1 MKISYLANI
10 RLPTE
15 KAHGL
20 HIMKAC
26 EALTALGHNVELIV
40 PKRWTP
46 VKEQV
51 NEYYRIRTPFP
62 IVYLPIPDTV
72 RNGWLGFNIHR
83 VLFAFG
89 ALVRV
94 LSTRPDLVYGRDE
107 LVLCV
112 VSLIARRKVVW
123 ESHDGGW
130 NMFARYLARH
140 AVSVVVVSEGLKDF
154 YIKKGVSANR
164 LCAVANGIELADFL
178 HPESKQEARTRLGL
192 PLDTPLALYIGRL
205 DGWKGTDTLIEAAK
219 LLAPQ
224 ILVAFIGGEDP
235 QVAELRKKHPDLCFL
250 GHRPYSELAD
260 NQAAADVLVL
270 PNTGKS
276 DISTSF
282 TSPLKLLSYMASS
295 RAIVASD
302 LPSVRE
308 LVGEDSAVFVAPDSP
323 EALAQGIRELMQ
335 DTSRQQTLAR
345 NALERVQTH
354 TWKARAEHILSS
366 VETAQ
371 EVRILAIYR
380 GKLTENRGTPIRVR
394 SLLERISAIP
404 GFSVTVASWDDHI
417 PFEVPHLHLTNS
429 KLADMYALLRVV
441 HKERIQCVVGHTM
454 ATWYYLAFL
463 KMVSRAKLVLE
474 MHGFIEREAYFYGSI
489 SKTRMR
495 LWAFVYRMFYPLM
508 DLITT
513 CSENAVEILAPYNK
527 NIVPIYG
534 GVDTDL
540 FNPETQALASVHKE
554 PGTVLIGYAG
564 NTRKWQGVP
573 FLLDSFKTLY
583 TQDPSFRLAL
593 LSSESKELPPQEG
606 VEYYGQVAHE
616 EVPAFLAACDI
627 LVIPRL
633 DDEISRISFPSKLPE
648 YLAMGKP
655 VVASSTSDAHK
666 VITDRVDGYLFTPGD
681 TASFLS
687 ILHILEDE
695 RLRKHIGMA
704 ARETALSRF
713 RWKSQSAILATR
725 LRAVVYPY
733 VKS

>member
-26 EALTALGHNVELIV
+26 EALTALGHQVELTV

-72 RNGWLGFNIHR
+72 RNGWLGFTIHR
-83 VLFAFG
+83 ALFA
-89 ALVRV
+89 LVAFLRV
-94 LSTRPDLVYGRDE
+94 LYTRPDMVYSRDE

-140 AVSVVVVSEGLKDF
+140 ATRIVVVSEGLKDF
-154 YIKKGVSANR
+154 YIQKGVSANK

-178 HPESKQEARTRLGL
+178 HPESKQEARIRLGL

-235 QVAELRKKHPDLCFL
+235 QVEELRKKHPELCFL
-250 GHRPYSELAD
+250 GLRPYSELAD
-260 NQAAADVLVL
+260 NQSAADVLVL

-308 LVGEDSAVFVAPDSP
+308 LVGEDTAVLVPPDSP
-323 EALAQGIRELMQ
+323 EALAQGIRELIE
-335 DTSRQQTLAR
+335 DTSQQQTLAR

-354 TWKARAEHILSS
+354 TWKARAEYILSS

-371 EVRILAIYR
+371 EVRLLAIYR

-394 SLLERISAIP
+394 SLLERISTMP
-404 GFSVTVASWDDHI
+404 GFNVTVASWDDQL
-417 PFEVPHLHLTNS
+417 PFEASHIHLTNN
-429 KLADMYALLRVV
+429 KLADMRALLRVV
-441 HKERIQCVVGHTM
+441 HKERIQCVIGHTM

-463 KMVSRAKLVLE
+463 KLVSRARLVLE
-474 MHGFIEREAYFYGSI
+474 MHGFIEREAYFYGSV

-495 LWAFVYRMFYPLM
+495 LWALVYRMFYPLM

-513 CSENAVEILAPYNK
+513 CSENAVEILAPFNK
-527 NIVPIYG
+527 NVVPIYG

-540 FNPETQALASVHKE
+540 FNPETPALQTVHRE

-573 FLLDSFKTLY
+573 FLLDSFKELHTEDA
-583 TQDPSFRLAL
+583 TFRLAL
-593 LSSESKELPPQEG
+593 LSSESKELPAQEG
-606 VEYYGQVAHE
+606 VAFYGQVAHE
-616 EVPAFLAACDI
+616 EVPAFLAACDV

-633 DDEISRISFPSKLPE
+633 DDDISRISFPSKLPE

-655 VVASSTSDAHK
+655 VVASTTSDAHR
-666 VITDRVDGYLFTPGD
+666 VITDGADGFLFAPGD
-681 TASFLS
+681 MASFIR
-687 ILHILEDE
+687 ILRSLKDE
-695 RLRKHIGMA
+695 SVR
-704 ARETALSRF
+704 ARVGAEARNTALSRF
-713 RWKSQSAILATR
+713 RWNSQSAILASR